1 MRSPQV
7 RTVHVDPDSDVS
19 EGPRY
24 SIMHT
29 HQTEAHTN
37 IHTDAMESS
46 SNTIGAASPYTVL
59 HRPSFS
65 GPPSQEDRQT
75 TMQHF
80 NMQIWQD
87 TYEHIDAPTL
97 DRKHQI

>member
-59 HRPSFS
+59 HRPSFPDTAPPESLTYLGHSENILRNHIVLRHS
-65 GPPSQEDRQT
+65 GIVLP
-75 TMQHF
+75 
-80 NMQIWQD
+80 
-87 TYEHIDAPTL
+87 
-97 DRKHQI
+97 